1 MLTAIDINTRKK
13 VDIAPIAESDGGWY
27 DLYLEDA
34 NTGNVIWW
42 DGVDGHW
49 AIDLE
54 DNDVYN
60 PAERISGIV
69 GEDNDAWEAR
79 ANEKLAE
86 YGLRLG
92 AFDEKAGD
100 RYELA
105 EA

>member
-1 MLTAIDINTRKK
+1 MLTAIEIDTRKK

-54 DNDVYN
+54 DND
-60 PAERISGIV
+60 
-69 GEDNDAWEAR
+69 AWEAR

-92 AFDEKAGD
+92 AFDEQSGD